1 MQWMYI
7 EVFKTRGK
15 TSTKKKDFQNGFW
28 RCPSAAK
35 DLLEETTAGGAGG
48 EVSNQIVRKI

>member
-48 EVSNQIVRKI
+48 GGGGKYPTKL